1 MATTRVRSALWLL
14 TYILALLCPMSLHAA
29 SETALEGEFELM
41 DGEPSKHEQG
51 KVILFEFAD
60 FYCPHCHMF
69 ERIVV
74 TKLKEEFGEQL
85 EARLIGFPVMPGKL
99 PTAFEMYEQ
108 AVSMGKGP
116 EMKKELFGSIHGKK
130 IEVFDKTIRRLL
142 LQKLSI
148 DVDTFEEGLASGAPF
163 RTLEEGKAWGERIKV
178 THTPTVV
185 LDGNIRVANLTE
197 ENLKTII
204 RSILDQDNN
213 S

>member
-1 MATTRVRSALWLL
+1 MDIARSSFAWLICVVIFSLTVPLAIGATSNT
-14 TYILALLCPMSLHAA
+14 I
-29 SETALEGEFELM
+29 EGEYELL
-41 DGEPSKHEQG
+41 DEPSKHEKG

-69 ERIVV
+69 EKIVV
-74 TKLKEEFGEQL
+74 TKLAEEFGDEF

-108 AVSMGKGP
+108 AVTMGKGP
-116 EMKKELFGSIHGKK
+116 EMKDALFGAIHGKK

-142 LQKLSI
+142 LKKLEL
-148 DVDTFEEGLASGAPF
+148 DVEVFEKGLASGVPY
-163 RTLEEGKAWGERIKV
+163 RTLEKGKAWGERIKV
-178 THTPTVV
+178 THTPTIVI
-185 LDGNIRVANLTE
+185 DGNIRVANLTE

-204 RSILDQDNN
+204 QSILEQDKH